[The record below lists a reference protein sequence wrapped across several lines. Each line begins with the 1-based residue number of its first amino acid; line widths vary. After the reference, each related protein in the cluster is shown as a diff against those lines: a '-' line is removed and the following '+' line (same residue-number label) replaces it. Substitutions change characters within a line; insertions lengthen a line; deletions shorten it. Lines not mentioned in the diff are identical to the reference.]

1 MNTKLAC
8 AGLSVLLLMV
18 LSGCGDKP
26 VTASEGAQN
35 SSAAVSGTGGNAG
48 GSENSGNSGSEAA
61 SQPAAGGKDSKP
73 EATATVDVT
82 ADEQKEETIDVY
94 YTDDQLMNLVSSKA
108 TITYTGSKASSK
120 YTAAFQALQ
129 TSKNAGFVP
138 LWSKMELKSLKFEN
152 GQVVLDIHKPT
163 EAQLGAGG
171 ESFAISA
178 LAKTLFQFEEVQS
191 IEVLVDG
198 EKVESLMGHVDLEHP
213 MTRDNS

>member
-1 MNTKLAC
+1 MNTKLGY
-8 AGLSVLLLMV
+8 AGLSVLLLLVM
-18 LSGCGDKP
+18 SGCGDKP
-26 VTASEGAQN
+26 VTASEGVQN
-35 SSAAVSGTGGNAG
+35 SGAAVSGTVANTGAAEDSGNAG
-48 GSENSGNSGSEAA
+48 AEAT
-61 SQPAAGGKDSKP
+61 SQPAAGSNVSKP
-73 EATATVDVT
+73 EATAAADVT
-82 ADEQKEETIDVY
+82 AEEKKEETIDVY
-94 YTDDQLMNLVSSKA
+94 YTDDQLMDLVASKA
-108 TITYTGSKASSK
+108 NITYSGSEASSK

-129 TSKNAGFVP
+129 TSKNAELVP
-138 LWSKMELKSLKFEN
+138 LWAKIELKSLKFEN